1 MIANWQAKA
10 VLRALQRKPQP
21 NHITAQ
27 VLLFNQLKRN
37 PFGRVQCHIC
47 LHLSISTGHFVSCN
61 SPNQVIL
68 QHGLR
73 SSGMYGVE
81 ILRGIH
87 TSVHNNTLSTTRM
100 VLQIRSRIIH
110 LLVHN
115 KPHGIFSC
123 MLAHLLPR
131 NRLKLLCLF
140 LGCLRH
146 RCSLWHNAVHP
157 TSLGR
162 ASSRRMLKTDPQ
174 FALPALRMTLN
185 TENRVVSHSHEIP
198 CELLGLCVVGGIP
211 GTDLELWNLQH
222 IHHVHLVLPEHPAP
236 ILVVQLGCVR
246 TLLLGPPAVA
256 QLPSL
261 AVVERDL
268 HTRHFRPTTRVCIS
282 ANQISLFISAYKCIM
297 PGVGNCRVDVELIE
311 EILRLVPPSF
321 SLCQLSIHMWRHDAV
336 VKEMIVV
343 VRGLFGHGDVGHPL
357 DHPPTNPTWNDNAQW
372 VSVVCSQI
380 DAIHLPGDQHII

>member
-222 IHHVHLVLPEHPAP
+222 IDHINLVFPEHPAP
-236 ILVVQLGCVR
+236 ILVMILGGIRMLFLRPLTV
-246 TLLLGPPAVA
+246 T
-256 QLPSL
+256 QLPTL
-261 AVVERDL
+261 AVIEGDL
-268 HTRHFRPTTRVCIS
+268 HTSDFRPTTRVSIPT
-282 ANQISLFISAYKCIM
+282 NQITFLVDWYERVM
-297 PGVGNCRVDVELIE
+297 PRVGNCRVDIELVE
-311 EILRLVPPSF
+311 
-321 SLCQLSIHMWRHDAV
+321 
-336 VKEMIVV
+336 
-343 VRGLFGHGDVGHPL
+343 
-357 DHPPTNPTWNDNAQW
+357 
-372 VSVVCSQI
+372 
-380 DAIHLPGDQHII
+380 